1 MKKAFSVEDCIQKL
15 PNLVNGWPI
24 AMTVLNVR
32 SQGWPEYETQAL
44 TKHDGVKKQVIH
56 FLHDSEDEASLTTL
70 EQVKGCVVDV
80 AVSANVLNQ
89 MTNLDE
95 GLAELAHVPFETLV
109 IQIHEGN
116 RSGKA
121 SGTKK
126 RNTYQKN
133 QPIEAYVRPVQQNF
147 HRYDIT
153 LHRADN
159 CIVVTKGRKY
169 YQLDDTE
176 V

>member
-32 SQGWPEYETQAL
+32 SQGWPEDETQAL

-56 FLHDSEDEASLTTL
+56 FLPDSEDEASLMTL
-70 EQVKGCVVDV
+70 EQVKGRVVDV

-89 MTNLDE
+89 MTNLEE

-133 QPIEAYVRPVQQNF
+133 QPIEAYVRPVHQHF